1 MNQPNLGI
9 TPVYDYTGRDSE
21 RGGVGGMGIG
31 GMNTP
36 IDPWNNEFT
45 RMREEANTQ
54 ALYDLM
60 GKVFPVHPALGGQ
73 VQELARMI
81 MDTAAGQ
88 GTTTAKDRE
97 WHTGKSDPSD
107 LDRVGGLIG
116 KWSGNALDDVGQAL
130 GMTPDDLAQMS
141 RTVQNLSNEPDAQ
154 LELLHGIAQSL
165 KAKYGG
171 EDGPMAALEDFGA
184 PTGAIAAKGP
194 RILGGL
200 LKSDIGKAASGG
212 KKYAMPDREVSAML
226 EDTSVPPP
234 RQDMPEP
241 DWDGGSKEEFEKFL
255 EHDDVKNPGGYKT
268 YEDPGFT
275 EKLDGLSDDG
285 LADLIDELMVKKWN
299 KRGQT
304 VGGYEENLKHL
315 SMAEDERRKRQQPLY
330 DQFKSEMDKFE
341 GELEDAGSAIS
352 LQDMTDDALDSEI
365 LEFNKILNGPEV
377 ENQQP
382 SVFESYKEH
391 LRNLVNERRR
401 RRKSKAQGGEGY
413 VDPLMVPKGKG
424 DWSSEGGEVLDP
436 YSVPKFKPLD
446 DDTILALSDDALD
459 IEINKT
465 NNMLGQL
472 DNPSLGSGPAD
483 MEELT
488 RQKRITEFSA
498 ELRKLVK
505 ERKRR
510 QGSGG
515 GSAGAQKQQGSIEQ
529 MMKESG
535 KVPADLPEM
544 KGGAIGQ
551 LAYNIEN
558 FHADADIGNVP
569 QLLETA
575 KWSSKRNAWNFA
587 LDPDVGV
594 FDLNGFFTR
603 MAHPKHNLNSDEV
616 TVLARVLEQ
625 AKSYP
630 SRRNLSSMA
639 EDLYKTM
646 VSGPAKSALE
656 GIGFNIQ

>member
-9 TPVYDYTGRDSE
+9 TPVYDYTGRGSE
-21 RGGVGGMGIG
+21 RGGVGGMS

-36 IDPWNNEFT
+36 IDPYNNEFT

-141 RTVQNLSNEPDAQ
+141 RTVQDLSNDPDSQ
-154 LELLHGIAQSL
+154 LELLHGIAHSL

-212 KKYAMPDREVSAML
+212 KKYAMPDREVSDML
-226 EDTSVPPP
+226 EDSSVPPAP

-365 LEFNKILNGPEV
+365 LEFNKILNGPV
-377 ENQQP
+377 LENQQP

-401 RRKSKAQGGEGY
+401 RRAQG
-413 VDPLMVPKGKG
+413 
-424 DWSSEGGEVLDP
+424 
-436 YSVPKFKPLD
+436 
-446 DDTILALSDDALD
+446 
-459 IEINKT
+459 
-465 NNMLGQL
+465 
-472 DNPSLGSGPAD
+472 
-483 MEELT
+483 
-488 RQKRITEFSA
+488 
-498 ELRKLVK
+498 
-505 ERKRR
+505 
-510 QGSGG
+510 GG

-535 KVPADLPEM
+535 KVPADLPDM
-544 KGGAIGQ
+544 KGGAIGK

-575 KWSSKRNAWNFA
+575 RFINKRNMWLFPV
-587 LDPDVGV
+587 DPDVGV
-594 FDLNGFFTR
+594 FDLNGFFAR

-616 TVLARVLEQ
+616 TVLSRVLEQ

>member
-21 RGGVGGMGIG
+21 RGGMGMG

-36 IDPWNNEFT
+36 IDPYNNEFT

-141 RTVQNLSNEPDAQ
+141 RTVQDLSNDPDSQ
-154 LELLHGIAQSL
+154 LELLHGIAHSL

-212 KKYAMPDREVSAML
+212 KKYAMPDREVSDMF
-226 EDTSVPPP
+226 EDSSVPPAP

-365 LEFNKILNGPEV
+365 LEFNKILNGPV
-377 ENQQP
+377 LENQQP

-401 RRKSKAQGGEGY
+401 RRAQG
-413 VDPLMVPKGKG
+413 
-424 DWSSEGGEVLDP
+424 
-436 YSVPKFKPLD
+436 
-446 DDTILALSDDALD
+446 
-459 IEINKT
+459 
-465 NNMLGQL
+465 
-472 DNPSLGSGPAD
+472 
-483 MEELT
+483 
-488 RQKRITEFSA
+488 
-498 ELRKLVK
+498 
-505 ERKRR
+505 
-510 QGSGG
+510 GG

-535 KVPADLPEM
+535 KVPADLPDM
-544 KGGAIGQ
+544 KGGAIGK

-575 KWSSKRNAWNFA
+575 RFINKRNMWLFPV
-587 LDPDVGV
+587 DPDVGV
-594 FDLNGFFTR
+594 FDLNGFFAR

-616 TVLARVLEQ
+616 TVLSRVLEQ

>member
-9 TPVYDYTGRDSE
+9 TPVYDYTGRGSE
-21 RGGVGGMGIG
+21 RGGVGGIG

-36 IDPWNNEFT
+36 IDPYNNEFT

-154 LELLHGIAQSL
+154 LELLHGIAHSL

-171 EDGPMAALEDFGA
+171 EDGPMSALEDFGA

-212 KKYAMPDREVSAML
+212 KKYAMPDREVSDML
-226 EDTSVPPP
+226 EDSSVPPAP

-304 VGGYEENLKHL
+304 VGGYEENLKYL

-341 GELEDAGSAIS
+341 GELDDAGSAIS

-401 RRKSKAQGGEGY
+401 RRKSKAQGDSGAAYGYSTEGTEGY
-413 VDPLMVPKGKG
+413 VDPVMVPK
-424 DWSSEGGEVLDP
+424 S
-436 YSVPKFKPLD
+436 PKKSGRPLD
-446 DDTILALSDDALD
+446 KAGQQKYAESLLDDELD
-459 IEINKT
+459 KEIIDVNKT
-465 NNMLGQL
+465 LA
-472 DNPSLGSGPAD
+472 DFASGNKVDYGTYDFQALL
-483 MEELT
+483 E
-488 RQKRITEFSA
+488 
-498 ELRKLVK
+498 KLVS
-505 ERKRR
+505 ELKRR
-510 QGSGG
+510 QGGGG

-535 KVPADLPEM
+535 KVPADLPDM

-616 TVLARVLEQ
+616 TVLSRVLEQ

>member
-9 TPVYDYTGRDSE
+9 TPVYDYTGRGSE
-21 RGGVGGMGIG
+21 RGGMGMG

-36 IDPWNNEFT
+36 IDPYNNEFT

-141 RTVQNLSNEPDAQ
+141 RTVQDLSNDPDSQ
-154 LELLHGIAQSL
+154 LELLHGIAHSL

-212 KKYAMPDREVSAML
+212 KKYAMPDREVSDMF
-226 EDTSVPPP
+226 EDSSVPPAP

-365 LEFNKILNGPEV
+365 LEFNKILNGPV
-377 ENQQP
+377 LENQQP

-401 RRKSKAQGGEGY
+401 RRAQG
-413 VDPLMVPKGKG
+413 
-424 DWSSEGGEVLDP
+424 
-436 YSVPKFKPLD
+436 
-446 DDTILALSDDALD
+446 
-459 IEINKT
+459 
-465 NNMLGQL
+465 
-472 DNPSLGSGPAD
+472 
-483 MEELT
+483 
-488 RQKRITEFSA
+488 
-498 ELRKLVK
+498 
-505 ERKRR
+505 
-510 QGSGG
+510 GG

-535 KVPADLPEM
+535 KVPADLPDM
-544 KGGAIGQ
+544 KGGAIGK

-575 KWSSKRNAWNFA
+575 RFINKRNMWLFPV
-587 LDPDVGV
+587 DPDVGV
-594 FDLNGFFTR
+594 FDLNGFFAR

-616 TVLARVLEQ
+616 TVLSRVLEQ

>member
-9 TPVYDYTGRDSE
+9 TPVYDYTGRGSE
-21 RGGVGGMGIG
+21 RGGMGMGMG

-36 IDPWNNEFT
+36 IDPYNNEFT

-141 RTVQNLSNEPDAQ
+141 RTVQDLSNDPDSQ
-154 LELLHGIAQSL
+154 LELLHGIAHSL

-171 EDGPMAALEDFGA
+171 EDGPMSALEDFGA

-212 KKYAMPDREVSAML
+212 KKYAMPDREVSDML
-226 EDTSVPPP
+226 EDSSVPPAP

-341 GELEDAGSAIS
+341 GELDAAGPGDSIS
-352 LQDMTDDALDSEI
+352 NMTDDALDAEI
-365 LEFNKILNGPEV
+365 LEFNKILNSGDV
-377 ENQQP
+377 EGMGE
-382 SVFESYKEH
+382 ESYKEH

-401 RRKSKAQGGEGY
+401 RRAQG
-413 VDPLMVPKGKG
+413 
-424 DWSSEGGEVLDP
+424 
-436 YSVPKFKPLD
+436 
-446 DDTILALSDDALD
+446 
-459 IEINKT
+459 
-465 NNMLGQL
+465 
-472 DNPSLGSGPAD
+472 
-483 MEELT
+483 
-488 RQKRITEFSA
+488 
-498 ELRKLVK
+498 
-505 ERKRR
+505 
-510 QGSGG
+510 GG

-544 KGGAIGQ
+544 KGGAIGK

-569 QLLETA
+569 QILETA
-575 KWSSKRNAWNFA
+575 RFINKRNMWLFPV
-587 LDPDVGV
+587 DPDVGV
-594 FDLNGFFTR
+594 FDLNGFFAR

-616 TVLARVLEQ
+616 TVLSRVLEQ

>member
-21 RGGVGGMGIG
+21 RGGMGMG

-36 IDPWNNEFT
+36 IDPYNNEFT

-73 VQELARMI
+73 VQELARMSKE
-81 MDTAAGQ
+81 TAAGQ
-88 GTTTAKDRE
+88 GTPTAKDRE

-141 RTVQNLSNEPDAQ
+141 RTVQDLSNDPDSQ
-154 LELLHGIAQSL
+154 LELLHGIAHSL

-212 KKYAMPDREVSAML
+212 KKYAMPDREVSDMF
-226 EDTSVPPP
+226 EDSSVPPAP

-341 GELEDAGSAIS
+341 SDLDDADSAIS

-365 LEFNKILNGPEV
+365 LEFNKILNGPV
-377 ENQQP
+377 LENQQP

-401 RRKSKAQGGEGY
+401 RRAQG
-413 VDPLMVPKGKG
+413 
-424 DWSSEGGEVLDP
+424 
-436 YSVPKFKPLD
+436 
-446 DDTILALSDDALD
+446 
-459 IEINKT
+459 
-465 NNMLGQL
+465 
-472 DNPSLGSGPAD
+472 
-483 MEELT
+483 
-488 RQKRITEFSA
+488 
-498 ELRKLVK
+498 
-505 ERKRR
+505 
-510 QGSGG
+510 GG

-535 KVPADLPEM
+535 KVPADLPDM
-544 KGGAIGQ
+544 KGGAIGK

-575 KWSSKRNAWNFA
+575 RFINKRNMWLFPV
-587 LDPDVGV
+587 DPDVGV
-594 FDLNGFFTR
+594 FDLNGFFAR

-616 TVLARVLEQ
+616 TVLSRVLEQ

>member
-9 TPVYDYTGRDSE
+9 TPVYDYTGRGSE
-21 RGGVGGMGIG
+21 RGGVGGMGMGMG

-36 IDPWNNEFT
+36 IDPYNNEFT

-141 RTVQNLSNEPDAQ
+141 RTVQDLSNDPDSQ
-154 LELLHGIAQSL
+154 LELLHGIAHSL

-171 EDGPMAALEDFGA
+171 EDGPMSALEDFGA

-212 KKYAMPDREVSAML
+212 KKYAMPDREVSDML
-226 EDTSVPPP
+226 EDSSVPPAP

-341 GELEDAGSAIS
+341 GELDDAGSAIS

-401 RRKSKAQGGEGY
+401 RRAQG
-413 VDPLMVPKGKG
+413 
-424 DWSSEGGEVLDP
+424 
-436 YSVPKFKPLD
+436 
-446 DDTILALSDDALD
+446 
-459 IEINKT
+459 
-465 NNMLGQL
+465 
-472 DNPSLGSGPAD
+472 
-483 MEELT
+483 
-488 RQKRITEFSA
+488 
-498 ELRKLVK
+498 
-505 ERKRR
+505 
-510 QGSGG
+510 GG
-515 GSAGAQKQQGSIEQ
+515 GSAGAQKQQGGIEQ

-544 KGGAIGQ
+544 KGGAIGK

-575 KWSSKRNAWNFA
+575 RFINKRNMWLFPV
-587 LDPDVGV
+587 DPDVGV
-594 FDLNGFFTR
+594 FDLNGFFAR

-616 TVLARVLEQ
+616 TVLSRVLEQ

>member
-9 TPVYDYTGRDSE
+9 TPVYDYTGRGSE
-21 RGGVGGMGIG
+21 RGGVGGMGMGMG

-36 IDPWNNEFT
+36 IDPYNNEFT

-141 RTVQNLSNEPDAQ
+141 RTVQDLSNDPDSQ
-154 LELLHGIAQSL
+154 LELLHGIAHSL

-171 EDGPMAALEDFGA
+171 EDGPMSALEDFGA

-226 EDTSVPPP
+226 EDSSVPPAP

-341 GELEDAGSAIS
+341 GELDDAGPGDSIS
-352 LQDMTDDALDSEI
+352 NMTDDALDAEI
-365 LEFNKILNGPEV
+365 LEFNKILNKEKAATSFSERVLKIKNELKDEGVPV
-377 ENQQP
+377 SYRNQTATIIALIEDGKIKDKAGN
-382 SVFESYKEH
+382 VFQYDGFIGVDDRGLSDIMAVSEEIFQINPKVKGVMESD
-391 LRNLVNERRR
+391 
-401 RRKSKAQGGEGY
+401 Y
-413 VDPLMVPKGKG
+413 VIGNNY
-424 DWSSEGGEVLDP
+424 LDP
-436 YSVPKFKPLD
+436 KTGGIFRYEGRKKF
-446 DDTILALSDDALD
+446 
-459 IEINKT
+459 
-465 NNMLGQL
+465 
-472 DNPSLGSGPAD
+472 
-483 MEELT
+483 
-488 RQKRITEFSA
+488 
-498 ELRKLVK
+498 RKV
-505 ERKRR
+505 
-510 QGSGG
+510 
-515 GSAGAQKQQGSIEQ
+515 
-529 MMKESG
+529 
-535 KVPADLPEM
+535 
-544 KGGAIGQ
+544 
-551 LAYNIEN
+551 
-558 FHADADIGNVP
+558 
-569 QLLETA
+569 
-575 KWSSKRNAWNFA
+575 
-587 LDPDVGV
+587 
-594 FDLNGFFTR
+594 
-603 MAHPKHNLNSDEV
+603 
-616 TVLARVLEQ
+616 
-625 AKSYP
+625 YP
-630 SRRNLSSMA
+630 
-639 EDLYKTM
+639 
-646 VSGPAKSALE
+646 
-656 GIGFNIQ
+656 

>member
-9 TPVYDYTGRDSE
+9 TPVYDYTGRGSE
-21 RGGVGGMGIG
+21 RGGVGGMGMG

-36 IDPWNNEFT
+36 IDPYNNEFT

-141 RTVQNLSNEPDAQ
+141 RTVQDLSNDPDSQ
-154 LELLHGIAQSL
+154 LELLHGIAHSL

-171 EDGPMAALEDFGA
+171 EDGPMSALEDFGA

-212 KKYAMPDREVSAML
+212 KKYAMPDREVSDMF
-226 EDTSVPPP
+226 EDSSVPPAP

-341 GELEDAGSAIS
+341 GELDDAGSAIS
-352 LQDMTDDALDSEI
+352 LQDMTDDALDADIQE
-365 LEFNKILNGPEV
+365 LNKNLNSGFGI
-377 ENQQP
+377 ENLNP
-382 SVFESYKEH
+382 SVLESYKEN

-401 RRKSKAQGGEGY
+401 RRKAQSGEGGGSAFDY
-413 VDPLMVPKGKG
+413 QSQKWLEGNAAIDLEIKQLKEELEILQGPKGAEYAQFTG
-424 DWSSEGGEVLDP
+424 SNLDTA
-436 YSVPKFKPLD
+436 KKMAQKKLD
-446 DDTILALSDDALD
+446 DL
-459 IEINKT
+459 
-465 NNMLGQL
+465 
-472 DNPSLGSGPAD
+472 
-483 MEELT
+483 
-488 RQKRITEFSA
+488 EF
-498 ELRKLVK
+498 RKSQ
-505 ERKRR
+505 RKK
-510 QGSGG
+510 GGGG
-515 GSAGAQKQQGSIEQ
+515 GSAGAQKQQGGIEQ

-535 KVPADLPEM
+535 KVPADLPDM
-544 KGGAIGQ
+544 KGGAIGK

-575 KWSSKRNAWNFA
+575 RFINKRNMWLFPV
-587 LDPDVGV
+587 DPDVGV
-594 FDLNGFFTR
+594 FDLNGFFAR

-616 TVLARVLEQ
+616 TVLSRVLEQ

>member
-9 TPVYDYTGRDSE
+9 TPVYDYTGRGSE
-21 RGGVGGMGIG
+21 RGGMGMGMG

-36 IDPWNNEFT
+36 IDPYNNEFT

-141 RTVQNLSNEPDAQ
+141 RTVQDLSNDPDSQ
-154 LELLHGIAQSL
+154 LELLHGIAHSL

-171 EDGPMAALEDFGA
+171 EDGPMSALEDFGA

-226 EDTSVPPP
+226 EDSSVPPAP

-341 GELEDAGSAIS
+341 GELDAAGPGDSIS
-352 LQDMTDDALDSEI
+352 NMTDDALDAEI
-365 LEFNKILNGPEV
+365 LEFNKILNSGDV
-377 ENQQP
+377 EGMGE
-382 SVFESYKEH
+382 ESYKEH

-401 RRKSKAQGGEGY
+401 RRAQG
-413 VDPLMVPKGKG
+413 
-424 DWSSEGGEVLDP
+424 
-436 YSVPKFKPLD
+436 
-446 DDTILALSDDALD
+446 
-459 IEINKT
+459 
-465 NNMLGQL
+465 
-472 DNPSLGSGPAD
+472 
-483 MEELT
+483 
-488 RQKRITEFSA
+488 
-498 ELRKLVK
+498 
-505 ERKRR
+505 
-510 QGSGG
+510 GG
-515 GSAGAQKQQGSIEQ
+515 GSAGAQKQQGGIEQ

-544 KGGAIGQ
+544 KGGAIGK

-569 QLLETA
+569 QILETA
-575 KWSSKRNAWNFA
+575 RFINKRNMWLFPV
-587 LDPDVGV
+587 DPDVGV
-594 FDLNGFFTR
+594 FDLNGFFAR

-616 TVLARVLEQ
+616 TVLSRVLEQ